1 MNERVSK
8 KVVTE
13 TNELNDHNKWEWNKL
28 EESNE
33 LNEINKLN

>member
-13 TNELNDHNKWEWNKL
+13 TNELNDYNQNG
-28 EESNE
+28 
-33 LNEINKLN
+33 INWKNRMN

>member
-13 TNELNDHNKWEWNKL
+13 TNELNDHKQNG
-28 EESNE
+28 
-33 LNEINKLN
+33 INWMNRMK